1 MISTVDQDVRY
12 QLVALDLDGTTLD
25 PTGQVTPRT
34 KNAIAALVDRGVYVC
49 FATGRNHR
57 ESMHI
62 LAACHHHPR
71 CVFVGGANVIDT
83 APTEQDT
90 KLIHSVNMHAELAR
104 EISADLEN
112 MGHAVLALQ
121 ESFAAGIDY
130 VVSSGVPMDASTQ
143 LWMKTTRARV
153 RLQPKLSEF
162 EHRHTLRIGVVSAM
176 DQTRDVADMLQ
187 RKYAHRVVTHAIAV
201 PQQGVEVVE
210 VFDPEVSKWQGVR
223 RIAAWRGVS
232 PDRVIAVGDDLNDL
246 SMLSSAGLGV
256 AMGNAR
262 PEAKRVAKRVI
273 GPNTHDGLAEF
284 LESLLAEDR
293 VAAA

>member
-1 MISTVDQDVRY
+1 MQY

-25 PTGQVTPRT
+25 PTGHVTPRT
-34 KNAIAALVDRGVYVC
+34 RNAIAALVERGVYVC

-62 LAACHHHPR
+62 LAACNHHPR
-71 CVFVGGANVIDT
+71 CVFVGGATVVDT
-83 APTEQDT
+83 APAEEDT
-90 KLIHSVNMHAELAR
+90 KLVYSVNMHAELAR
-104 EISADLEN
+104 ELSADLEN
-112 MGHAVLALQ
+112 MQHAVLALQ

-153 RLQPKLSEF
+153 RLQPKLSDF
-162 EHRHTLRIGVVSAM
+162 DHQHTIRVGIVSSV
-176 DQTRDVADMLQ
+176 DQTREVADMLQ
-187 RKYAHRVVTHAIAV
+187 RKYADRVVTHAIAV

-210 VFDPEVSKWQGVR
+210 VFDPEVSKWQGVC

-232 PDRVIAVGDDLNDL
+232 PDRIIAVGDDLNDL

-262 PEAKRVAKRVI
+262 PEAKRAAKRVI
-273 GPNTHDGLAEF
+273 GPNSRDGLAEF
-284 LESLLAEDR
+284 LESLLAEGR